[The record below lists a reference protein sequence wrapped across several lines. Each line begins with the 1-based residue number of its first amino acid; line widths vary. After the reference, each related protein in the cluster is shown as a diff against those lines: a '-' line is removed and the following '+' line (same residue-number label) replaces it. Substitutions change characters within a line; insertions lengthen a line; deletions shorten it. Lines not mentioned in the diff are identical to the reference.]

1 MLFML
6 HSFSSLKLRWLTEAT
21 PLASEVL
28 AESGDQVAHPFP
40 FPPELGWGHFDFLQL
55 PYRCGFWKAT
65 QHFLPGAR
73 GQLIPMGEYEFDFG
87 EPTFS
92 VQTVRGG
99 RHCHRDLVPEKT
111 LIFEEGRDLFSNMVQ
126 RRAIPMPD
134 GSFDSVSVA
143 ITIPVTGLGALLGE
157 AEASSMLASL
167 GIATPPSCVSLTMPK
182 SLASILHGAMTK
194 SLVGPARKLY
204 LQAKVLEYLSALSD
218 HLATPIGAAHR
229 KSSSLEAI
237 HALHTLLLDLEG
249 KIPALEELA
258 RQFGLP
264 ARRLNDEFKQEY
276 GESIVA
282 FIATHRLNQARIAL
296 LETDLPIKVLSGRLG
311 YSHVNHFS
319 NAFRRHFGVSPGS
332 LRRTIAQG

>member
-1 MLFML
+1 MA
-6 HSFSSLKLRWLTEAT
+6 HSFSSLKLRWLTEPA

-28 AESGDQVAHPFP
+28 AASGDLAAHPFP
-40 FPPELGWGHFDFLQL
+40 FPPELGWGQFDFLQL

-65 QHFLPGAR
+65 QHFLPAAR

-87 EPTFS
+87 EPTLS

-111 LIFEEGRDLFSNMVQ
+111 LIFEEGRDLFSNMVH

-143 ITIPVTGLGALLGE
+143 ITIPVSGLGALLGE
-157 AEASSMLASL
+157 AEASNLLAAL
-167 GIATPPSCVSLTMPK
+167 GIATAPSCVSLTMPK

-194 SLVGPARKLY
+194 ALVGPARKLY
-204 LQAKVLEYLSALSD
+204 LQAKILEYLSALSD
-218 HLATPIGAAHR
+218 HLDTPMSAQR
-229 KSSSLEAI
+229 RQPSSRDKV

-276 GESIVA
+276 GESIVL
-282 FIATHRLNQARIAL
+282 FVTTHRLNQARIAL
-296 LETDLPIKVLSGRLG
+296 METDLPIKVLSDHLG

-332 LRRTIAQG
+332 LRRTGAHG